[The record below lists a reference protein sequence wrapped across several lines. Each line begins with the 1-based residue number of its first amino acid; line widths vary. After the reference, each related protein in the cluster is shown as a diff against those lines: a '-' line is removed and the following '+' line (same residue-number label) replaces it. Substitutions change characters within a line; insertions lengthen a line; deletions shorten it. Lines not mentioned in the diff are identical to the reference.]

1 MRKSA
6 KSLSSVL
13 DDLERQFTV
22 SQDKLKQ
29 IVDRFIQEL
38 EDGLRQHGS
47 NIPMN
52 LTWVMGLPT
61 GDEKGTYLALDMGGT
76 NLRVCKV
83 TLLDEKGK
91 YDLEQSEYRMPE
103 EMKTG
108 TAEEMYNQIGES
120 LEQFL
125 EEHHMPRNGEKVPL
139 AFTFSYPTT
148 QDRIDHG
155 VLQTWTK
162 GLEIKGVEGEDV
174 AAQLRTELEK
184 RVSTSKGFLVPRM
197 H

>member
-1 MRKSA
+1 MGELA
-6 KSLSSVL
+6 TSLSSTL
-13 DDLERQFTV
+13 KDLERQFTV

-29 IVDRFIQEL
+29 ISTQFLQEL
-38 EDGLRQHGS
+38 EDGLSRNGS

-61 GDEKGTYLALDMGGT
+61 GNEKGTYLALDMGGT

-91 YDLEQSEYRMPE
+91 YDIEQSEYKMPDE
-103 EMKTG
+103 LKTG
-108 TAEEMYNQIGES
+108 TAEQMYHQIGES
-120 LEQFL
+120 LEKFL
-125 EEHHMPRNGEKVPL
+125 EEHHVPRHGGKVPL

-162 GLEIKGVEGEDV
+162 GLEIKGVEGQDV
-174 AAQLRTELEK
+174 AAQLREELK
-184 RVSTSKGFLVPRM
+184 RRVAQVSLTSPSTY
-197 H
+197 